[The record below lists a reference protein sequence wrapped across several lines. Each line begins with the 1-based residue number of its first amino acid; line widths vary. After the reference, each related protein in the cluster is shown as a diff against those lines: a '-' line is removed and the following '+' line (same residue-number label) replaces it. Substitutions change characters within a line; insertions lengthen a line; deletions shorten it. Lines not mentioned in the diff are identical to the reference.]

1 MTMTNSSQSSETMTP
16 PLGGVRRWAGDH
28 PTAVAAIAYGLTA
41 VAAGVAAFYALFTQF
56 ASYDDE
62 GTLLVALKAFADG
75 QVLYRDIYTA
85 YGPFFFEVFGGFF
98 ALTGWAVTNDASRL
112 IVGLVWVASSV
123 LFGVAAQRLTG
134 RLALGVAATLV
145 TFSALRVLAAEPMH
159 PQVAIA
165 PLMGGIT
172 LLVARGPGT
181 RVALS
186 GALVGALL
194 AGLVLTK
201 VNVGGYAVLA
211 AVFAAALAWE
221 PLRSR
226 RWLRQAAIAILLLL
240 PFLIMYPDLREE
252 WVRELAVLEL
262 FALAAIAIAA
272 HTARPLARESDQS
285 LRRWLLAAVA
295 GAIGAG
301 AAVLG
306 ILLLTGTTPAEV
318 FDGIVT
324 QGLKLREA
332 FMIPLTSPRAA
343 VAGGILAVACAGVGI
358 WLQGGRPHTSIYP
371 GALRVAVGLTI
382 WFTVSAPLSLNP
394 TRNPIVLP
402 MALAWVAAFA
412 PAGSEEAP
420 FARFARIFLPLFAVS
435 QTLEVYPVAGSQI
448 RISSVAF
455 VAVGAICIADGTRQL
470 RAWGARNG
478 WEGPRLQA
486 VGSATAFAVVAVL
499 AFRSVISSA
508 RSDLIAYRERPAL
521 PYAGADLLH
530 LPPSQGEEFVQLVDL
545 LHENHCTTFIGFP
558 DVNSLYLFSGIEP
571 PKPNSPG
578 AWPILLPLD
587 QQQRVVD
594 QMKASPRPCAIRNDR
609 LADTAWLHGTP
620 PDESDP
626 LIGYIFNDFETVAT
640 VGEFE
645 FQLPK

>member
-1 MTMTNSSQSSETMTP
+1 VTTSSQSSETP
-16 PLGGVRRWAGDH
+16 PLGRVRRWARDH
-28 PTAVAAIAYGLTA
+28 AIAVAAIAYGLTA

-56 ASYDDE
+56 PSYDDE

-134 RLALGVAATLV
+134 RLSLGVVATVV

-159 PQVAIA
+159 PQVAVA

-172 LLVARGPGT
+172 LLVASGPGR

-194 AGLVLTK
+194 ADLVLTK
-201 VNVGGYAVLA
+201 VNVGSYAVLA
-211 AVFAAALAWE
+211 VAFAAALAWE

-226 RWLRQAAIAILLLL
+226 PWLRLAAIAVLLLL

-272 HTARPLARESDQS
+272 HTARPLPRESDQS

-295 GAIGAG
+295 GAIAAA

-306 ILLLTGTTPAEV
+306 IGLLTGTTLREV
-318 FDGIVT
+318 FDGMVT
-324 QGLKLREA
+324 QGLKLRES
-332 FMIPLTSPRAA
+332 FMVPLTTRRAA
-343 VAGGILAVACAGVGI
+343 LAAGILAVACAGLVI
-358 WLQGGRPHTSIYP
+358 WLRGGRRRTSMYP
-371 GALRVAVGLTI
+371 GALRVAAGLTI
-382 WFTVSAPLSLNP
+382 WFTVWAPLSP
-394 TRNPIVLP
+394 DPVGNPIVVP
-402 MALAWVAAFA
+402 MALAWVAACA
-412 PAGSEEAP
+412 PAGFEEAP

-435 QTLEVYPVAGSQI
+435 QTLQVYPVAGSQV
-448 RISSVAF
+448 RLSSVAF

-470 RAWGARNG
+470 RAWGAANG
-478 WEGPRLQA
+478 WEEPRLQA
-486 VGSATAFAVVAVL
+486 LGSAAAFAVVAVL
-499 AFRSVISSA
+499 AFRSVISSTK
-508 RSDLIAYRERPAL
+508 SDLVAYRERPAL
-521 PYAGADLLH
+521 PYAGAHLLH
-530 LPPSQGEEFVQLVDL
+530 LAPSQGEEFVQLVDL

-558 DVNSLYLFSGIEP
+558 NVDSLYLFSGIEP

-587 QQQRVVD
+587 QQKRVVD
-594 QMKASPRPCAIRNDR
+594 QMKASPRPCAIRNDG
-609 LADTAWLHGTP
+609 LADTSWLHGTP

>member
-1 MTMTNSSQSSETMTP
+1 MTITTSSHGSETMTP

-56 ASYDDE
+56 AAYDDE

-134 RLALGVAATLV
+134 RLALGVMATVV
-145 TFSALRVLAAEPMH
+145 TFSALRVLATEPMH

-172 LLVARGPGT
+172 LLVASGPGR

-194 AGLVLTK
+194 AALVLTK

-211 AVFAAALAWE
+211 AAFAAALAWE

-226 RWLRQAAIAILLLL
+226 RWLRLPAIGVLLLL

-262 FALAAIAIAA
+262 FAFAAIAIAA
-272 HTARPLARESDQS
+272 HTARPLPRESDQS

-295 GAIGAG
+295 GAIVAG

-318 FDGIVT
+318 FDGTVT

-332 FMIPLTSPRAA
+332 FMIALTSPRAA
-343 VAGGILAVACAGVGI
+343 VAGGILAVACAGLGI
-358 WLQGGRPHTSIYP
+358 WLQGGRPRTSIYP
-371 GALRVAVGLTI
+371 GALRVAAGLTI

-394 TRNPIVLP
+394 TGNPIVLP

-435 QTLEVYPVAGSQI
+435 QTLQVYPVAGSQT

-455 VAVGAICIADGTRQL
+455 VAVGAICVADGTRQL
-470 RAWGARNG
+470 RAWGAANG
-478 WEGPRLQA
+478 WEGLRLQA
-486 VGSATAFAVVAVL
+486 VSSAAAFAVVAVL
-499 AFRSVISSA
+499 AFRSVTSSA
-508 RSDLIAYRERPAL
+508 ASDYRERPAL

-530 LPPSQGEEFVQLVDL
+530 LAPSQGEEYVQLVDL

-558 DVNSLYLFSGIEP
+558 NVDSLYLFSGIEP

-594 QMKASPRPCAIRNDR
+594 QMKASPRPCAIRNDG
-609 LADTAWLHGTP
+609 LADTSWLHGAP

>member
-1 MTMTNSSQSSETMTP
+1 MTSTTSSESSETMTP
-16 PLGGVRRWAGDH
+16 PLGAVRRWAGDH
-28 PTAVAAIAYGLTA
+28 PTAVAAVAYGLTA

-134 RLALGVAATLV
+134 RLALGIAATVV
-145 TFSALRVLAAEPMH
+145 TFSALRVFAAEPMH

-172 LLVARGPGT
+172 LLVASGPGR

-201 VNVGGYAVLA
+201 VNAGGYAVLA
-211 AVFAAALAWE
+211 AVFATALAWE

-226 RWLRQAAIAILLLL
+226 RWLRLAAIAVLLLL
-240 PFLIMYPDLREE
+240 PFLIMYPDLSKE

-262 FALAAIAIAA
+262 FAFAAIAIAA
-272 HTARPLARESDQS
+272 HTARPLPRESDQS

-295 GAIGAG
+295 GAIAAG
-301 AAVLG
+301 AAALG
-306 ILLLTGTTPAEV
+306 IVLLTGTTPAEV
-318 FDGIVT
+318 FDGTVT
-324 QGLKLREA
+324 QGLKVRDA
-332 FMIPLTSPRAA
+332 FMIPLTSPRVA
-343 VAGGILAVACAGVGI
+343 VAGGILAVACAGLVI
-358 WLQGGRPHTSIYP
+358 RLRGGPPRTSIYP
-371 GALRVAVGLTI
+371 GALRLAAGLTI
-382 WFTVSAPLSLNP
+382 WFTVWAPLSLNP
-394 TRNPIVLP
+394 TGNSIILP
-402 MALAWVAAFA
+402 MALAWVAACA

-448 RISSVAF
+448 RISSVTF

-470 RAWGARNG
+470 RAWGAANG
-478 WEGPRLQA
+478 WEGPRLEA
-486 VGSATAFAVVAVL
+486 LSSAAFAVVAIL
-499 AFRSVISSA
+499 ALHNVISSA
-508 RSDLIAYRERPAL
+508 ESDRVVYRERPAL

-530 LPPSQGEEFVQLVDL
+530 LAPSQSQEFVQLVDL

-558 DVNSLYLFSGIEP
+558 NLDSLYLFSGIEP

-587 QQQRVVD
+587 QEQRVVD
-594 QMKASPRPCAIRNDR
+594 QMKASPRPCAIRNDG
-609 LADTAWLHGTP
+609 LADTSWLHGTP

>member
-1 MTMTNSSQSSETMTP
+1 MMTTSSQSSETMTP
-16 PLGGVRRWAGDH
+16 PLGGVRRWADDH

-56 ASYDDE
+56 AAYDDE
-62 GTLLVALKAFADG
+62 GTQLVALKAFADG

-134 RLALGVAATLV
+134 RLAVGVTATVV
-145 TFSALRVLAAEPMH
+145 TFSALRVLATEPMH

-172 LLVARGPGT
+172 LLVASGPGR

-226 RWLRQAAIAILLLL
+226 RWLRLAAIGVLLLL

-262 FALAAIAIAA
+262 FAFAAIAIAA
-272 HTARPLARESDQS
+272 QTARPLPRESDQS

-295 GAIGAG
+295 GAIVAG

-318 FDGIVT
+318 FDGTVT
-324 QGLKLREA
+324 QALKLREA
-332 FMIPLTSPRAA
+332 FMIALTSPRAA
-343 VAGGILAVACAGVGI
+343 VAGGILAVACAGLGI
-358 WLQGGRPHTSIYP
+358 WLQGGRPGTSIYP
-371 GALRVAVGLTI
+371 GALRVAAGLTI

-394 TRNPIVLP
+394 TGNPIVLP

-412 PAGSEEAP
+412 PAGSEEPP

-435 QTLEVYPVAGSQI
+435 QTLQVYPVAGSQT

-455 VAVGAICIADGTRQL
+455 VAVGAICVADGTRRL
-470 RAWGARNG
+470 RAWGAENG
-478 WEGPRLQA
+478 WEGLRLRA
-486 VGSATAFAVVAVL
+486 VSSAAAFAVVAVL
-499 AFRSVISSA
+499 AFYSVISSA
-508 RSDLIAYRERPAL
+508 ASDYRERPAL

-530 LPPSQGEEFVQLVDL
+530 LAPSQGQEYVQLVDL

-558 DVNSLYLFSGIEP
+558 NVDSLYLFSGIEP

-594 QMKASPRPCAIRNDR
+594 QMKASPRPCAIRNDG
-609 LADTAWLHGTP
+609 LADASWLHGTP

-640 VGEFE
+640 VGEFD

>member
-1 MTMTNSSQSSETMTP
+1 
-16 PLGGVRRWAGDH
+16 
-28 PTAVAAIAYGLTA
+28 
-41 VAAGVAAFYALFTQF
+41 
-56 ASYDDE
+56 
-62 GTLLVALKAFADG
+62 
-75 QVLYRDIYTA
+75 
-85 YGPFFFEVFGGFF
+85 
-98 ALTGWAVTNDASRL
+98 
-112 IVGLVWVASSV
+112 
-123 LFGVAAQRLTG
+123 
-134 RLALGVAATLV
+134 
-145 TFSALRVLAAEPMH
+145 
-159 PQVAIA
+159 
-165 PLMGGIT
+165 
-172 LLVARGPGT
+172 
-181 RVALS
+181 VALS

-194 AGLVLTK
+194 ASLVLTK

-211 AVFAAALAWE
+211 VVFAAALAWE

-226 RWLRQAAIAILLLL
+226 RWLRLAAIAVLLLL

-295 GAIGAG
+295 GAIAAG

-306 ILLLTGTTPAEV
+306 ILLLTGTTPAEG

-324 QGLKLREA
+324 QGLKLRGA
-332 FMIPLTSPRAA
+332 FMIALTSPRAA
-343 VAGGILAVACAGVGI
+343 VAGGILAVACAGLVI
-358 WLQGGRPHTSIYP
+358 WLQGGRPRTSIYP
-371 GALRVAVGLTI
+371 GALRVAAGLTI
-382 WFTVSAPLSLNP
+382 WFTVWAPLSLNP
-394 TRNPIVLP
+394 TGNPIVLP
-402 MALAWVAAFA
+402 MALAWVAACA

-455 VAVGAICIADGTRQL
+455 VAVGAICISDGTRQL
-470 RAWGARNG
+470 RAWGAANG

-486 VGSATAFAVVAVL
+486 LSSAAFAAVALL
-499 AFRSVISSA
+499 AFYSVISSA
-508 RSDLIAYRERPAL
+508 KSDLVAYRERPAL

-530 LPPSQGEEFVQLVDL
+530 LAPSEGQELVQLVDL

-558 DVNSLYLFSGIEP
+558 NVDSLYLFSGIEP

-594 QMKASPRPCAIRNDR
+594 QMKASPRPCAIRNDG
-609 LADTAWLHGTP
+609 LADTSWLHGTP